1 MSFIDLCL
9 VVLALAFVLT
19 LVRVALGPTPA
30 DRGLAADV
38 GYLVVLG
45 AIALVMVREQAAVLA
60 DVILVATVVGFL
72 ALLAFAWYVDR
83 RSP

>member
-60 DVILVATVVGFL
+60 DVILVAAVVGFL